1 MKNYVRLIYVYM
13 PNEYKFQLYFEN
25 SDLIKDFLSFIEGKY
40 IIKNYNVYKGRYGVI
55 EGELTILSSQD
66 DWKVIEVDLQ
76 NWLDALVYAYDKR
89 LFIPSFLYGRYIL
102 GVRSGKD
109 SVSHNDYLNVLEY
122 ALQPTTKGK
131 NNMRYLINLDK
142 IVFNEEKGRTTLVFK
157 DAYGNIKTSTANL
170 QKGDK
175 WNTKLGFLVAY
186 MNYFYEDWVGMTY
199 GRYGRYTTQLIVHLE
214 TLVAQKLVSTSNLS
228 RYQIYKLFDN
238 LDKEEIVFGDGDK
251 RKVIEIERK

>member
-1 MKNYVRLIYVYM
+1 MKNYVRLIYVNIGWYM

-66 DWKVIEVDLQ
+66 DGKVIEVDLQ
-76 NWLDALVYAYDKR
+76 NWLDAYDKR
-89 LFIPSFLYGRYIL
+89 LFIPSFLCGYNDYL
-102 GVRSGKD
+102 NALQ
-109 SVSHNDYLNVLEY
+109 SVSHNDYLNVLQY